1 MGTSH
6 RPWLVPIEDRVSKA
20 SSSQAFCAPSSRQA
34 RALQHP
40 FGGVLAKW
48 LQRTSINTPIVL
60 RGSRAAVLLDT
71 IAICSGTTNGGAA
84 SMGMAVWK
92 TGHAHI
98 MMRANVSDQ
107 ATCRAPDRGSP
118 SSTASERL
126 ITSSS

>member
-1 MGTSH
+1 MLH
-6 RPWLVPIEDRVSKA
+6 FKPEVRKA
-20 SSSQAFCAPSSRQA
+20 SSSQAFCAPSFRQA

-48 LQRTSINTPIVL
+48 PQRISINTPIVL
-60 RGSRAAVLLDT
+60 YGSRAALLLEAIT
-71 IAICSGTTNGGAA
+71 ICSGTNNAGAA

-107 ATCRAPDRGSP
+107 ATCRALDRGSP
-118 SSTASERL
+118 SCTASERL
-126 ITSSS
+126 ITSSI